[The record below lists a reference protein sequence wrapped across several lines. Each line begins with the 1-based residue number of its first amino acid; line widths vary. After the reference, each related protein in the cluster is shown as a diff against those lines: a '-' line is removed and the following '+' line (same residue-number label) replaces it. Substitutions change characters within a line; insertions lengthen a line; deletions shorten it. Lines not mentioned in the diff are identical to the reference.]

1 MSLALLH
8 PEMSYERFLDEWIK
22 EKRKEVVKSTLAR
35 YENRIDVHIKNQIG
49 DFAIEEIDKDVLQD
63 FVDEMEKKI
72 PNQTSTIKDVF
83 IVIRSSLERAKEVGI
98 IPENP
103 AEEVSVPKEKKQSEM
118 VLWNKKQIKTYLDAL
133 YEHPSYLAM
142 YLVLKEGL
150 QQGEALGL
158 QWENVSFHYKLAK
171 IVKILSHDGK
181 ELMDKTEDHK
191 RSSKVRKMKF
201 SSETMAELKK
211 RLKAQEES
219 KIDNPLDLVVMTSN
233 GTPIAPKNLLRVH
246 YRYCEQLGLPRTS
259 FVELRHSYALASIKR
274 GMNPLKLTEKLGF
287 NDMRYLKTYE
297 NYLTAKEKEKIN
309 ELSRSNYGRSIFVEN
324 A

>member
-1 MSLALLH
+1 MSLTLIH

-35 YENRIDVHIKNQIG
+35 YENRIEIHIKKQIG

-63 FVDEMEKKI
+63 FVNEMEKKI

-83 IVIRSSLERAKEVGI
+83 IIIRSSLERAREEGI

-103 AEEVSVPKEKKQSEM
+103 AEEVSIPKEKKQSEM
-118 VLWNKKQIKTYLDAL
+118 VLWDKKQIKTYLEAL
-133 YEHPSYLAM
+133 YKHAAYLAM

-158 QWENVSFHYKLAK
+158 QWGNVNFDSKMAN
-171 IVKILSHDGK
+171 INKILSHDGK
-181 ELMDKTEDHK
+181 EIIDKTTDHF
-191 RSSKVRKMKF
+191 RSSKIRKMKF
-201 SSETMAELKK
+201 SNETIDEMKK

-219 KIDNPLDLVVMTSN
+219 ETDNPQDLVIMTSK
-233 GTPIAPKNLLRVH
+233 GTPVVPKNLLRVH

-259 FVELRHSYALASIKR
+259 FVELRHSYAVASIKS
-274 GMNPLKLTEKLGF
+274 GMNPIKLTERLGYT
-287 NDMRYLKTYE
+287 DMRFLKTYDD
-297 NYLTAKEKEKIN
+297 YFTAKEKEKIN
-309 ELSRSNYGRSIFVEN
+309 ELSKKNYGRTIFVVN